1 MNLISDIWGA
11 KDPEPLIEYDCYA
24 GCETMPFEIQWRGKT
39 YYNSAPHWKSLIIEI
54 EKWVVEHTDP
64 DNPDDMFGLCDAWD
78 CTVLDIES
86 VMDGQAEMV
95 IPTTLH
101 SMGVGARAFNRC
113 KEAAELLAEEMVFVS
128 EMSELGQDIFLT
140 SVFGKACIPVLSVLK
155 NKTWPD
161 IRVDYDL
168 VASVWTTL
176 LTRKR
181 ARDGG
186 HLHEHQ

>member
-1 MNLISDIWGA
+1 MNLSEIWGA
-11 KDPEPLIEYDCYA
+11 KDPEPVIEYDAYA
-24 GCETMPFEIQWRGKT
+24 GCEMMPFEVQWRGKT
-39 YYNSAPHWKSLIIEI
+39 YMNSPPHWKSLIIEI
-54 EKWVVEHTDP
+54 EKWVLNHTDP

-86 VMDGQAEMV
+86 VMDGHAEMV
-95 IPTTLH
+95 MPTSLH

-113 KEAAELLAEEMVFVS
+113 EEAAALLEYEMSFVK
-128 EMSELGQDIFLT
+128 EMSELGQDIFLK
-140 SVFGKACIPVLSVLK
+140 SVFGKACGPVLSVLK
-155 NKTWPD
+155 HKTWAD

-186 HLHEHQ
+186 HLHEHE